1 MVGSDQRT
9 GQRQSVI
16 GGIISLAK
24 FTEEH
29 DKAITFDLLTKTNY
43 QLDDVG
49 GELSWFALSSFIR
62 NLDSDSA
69 LARDLGKST
78 GWENTLTTNR
88 ILADIYD
95 LLQVI
100 NANLVG
106 IGGGKR
112 KKIKPYPRPGK
123 EENTKRIGKG
133 AMPLNELRE
142 WFKEKRKNGKRKRN

>member
-1 MVGSDQRT
+1 MGRSDQGTRR
-9 GQRQSVI
+9 GRSVI

-24 FTEEH
+24 FAEEH
-29 DKAITFDLLTKTNY
+29 HGAITFDLLTKTNY

-49 GELSWFALSSFIR
+49 GALSWCALDSFIR
-62 NLDSDSA
+62 NLNSDSA

-100 NANLVG
+100 NGNLCALRN
-106 IGGGKR
+106 GKR
-112 KKIKPYPRPGK
+112 KKIKPYPRPTDKGDDK
-123 EENTKRIGKG
+123 KKFGKG
-133 AMPLNELRE
+133 ALPLSELKK
-142 WFKEKRKNGKRKRN
+142 WFEVKRNGKR